1 MRPTT
6 LLLAG
11 PPRSGTTLCCELLNR
26 LPDARAL
33 DEPMPIGKAVAEAT
47 GADGFSAD
55 RFAALVE
62 RFADEQRESLLTEG
76 TALTKHTGGRVL
88 GRKVSDDRDE
98 RGLRRRLREL
108 GPVALGVP
116 ESAAFTLVIKH
127 PVAFT
132 ALLPEL
138 VRRFDTAAV
147 VRHPLAIL
155 ASWESVPMPVREG
168 RVAMLGTLAPEIHA
182 RLETMDDRLDR
193 QVELLAWMFERIAS
207 SLPGERVVR
216 YEDIVGTGGDALSAL
231 VPSARALT
239 EPLVNRNGA
248 VSVPDAHLEAL
259 RRRVAGHEEAFRNYY
274 DMRAPFP

>member
-26 LPDARAL
+26 VPDARAL

-47 GADGFSAD
+47 DADGFSPD

-62 RFADEQRESLLTEG
+62 RFADVQRASLLTDG
-76 TALTKHTGGRVL
+76 TALSKHTGGRVL
-88 GRKVSDDRDE
+88 GRKVSDERDE

-108 GPVALGVP
+108 GPVAFGVP
-116 ESAAFTLVIKH
+116 SSADFTLVLKH

-138 VRRFDTAAV
+138 AGRFEAAAV

-155 ASWESVPMPVREG
+155 ASWESVPMPVRDG
-168 RVAMLGTLAPEIHA
+168 RVAMLATLAPEIHA
-182 RLETMDDRLDR
+182 RLEAIDDRLDR
-193 QVELLAWMFERIAS
+193 QVELLAWMFERIAT
-207 SLPGERVVR
+207 SLPTERVVR
-216 YEDIVGTGGDALSAL
+216 YEDLVATGGGALAAL
-231 VPSARALT
+231 VPAARELA

-248 VSVPDAHLEAL
+248 VSVPDTHKEAL
-259 RRRVAGHEEAFRNYY
+259 RSRIAGRDEAFRRYY
-274 DMRAPFP
+274 DMDSPFP